1 MQAVRKLDADDRD
14 KRSEFRRDKDWDR
27 GRERTKVEP
36 SHSVMIK
43 GLPSH
48 TTEPVLH
55 AALAIFSPK
64 EIRLI
69 TQRDGGECKGFSF
82 AEFHTVEHAQYFMA
96 TYPGSWLHNYDPN
109 GPQLIIENRAVQLE
123 YARDRDRA
131 PPHHSDREHRG
142 GGSGSVSST
151 LSGVSHGQ
159 ADWLCNACSC
169 HNFARREQ
177 CFRCSALRP
186 QNSELVIIGD
196 LASSGSSALSLV
208 ASDVPSAYLV
218 IRGFN
223 QLTVRDEHLME
234 LLRQFAVVKSVTML
248 PAGDPTTNYSTGMA
262 FVEFHTVDHAS
273 YTLKCTAENGLT
285 IDGIQLKV
293 SYAKES
299 MMAQIIQHQNHQL
312 FAAAA
317 AAAAAATTSS
327 GTSSASASASYAA
340 AALQAAQWSMNN
352 AFAGAIGAPV
362 PMADPYA
369 VLLPGAAMLPPGMG
383 MGGGMMQVPPVKSK
397 KSKWPPT
404 FESQGG
410 AYVFQAKTGYFLE
423 PATNFYFCPKS
434 KLYFNGSD
442 GIYYRLKQTHTPDI
456 PAVELFEPPLP
467 CETDLSS
474 EAAAVKAPSS
484 ETSSTK
490 TIIKLNPIK
499 LASSTTTSTSASSS
513 SAFSQQDSKAESK
526 SAFSMSIAPG
536 AAAPVAGK
544 KVLKDILKWGALQK
558 EEEEEQQLQAERE
571 KEKQANKL
579 KQKKGEIAD
588 SYSRRDDSDS
598 NSHSGAPRAHKAP
611 NVEAIKPPQPPPPP
625 VPAPVPQI
633 PAIPAP
639 VASGTAAAAVC
650 LLCRRQFPSFEV
662 LQRHERESKL
672 HLENLRLQLEKETTK
687 Q

>member
-1 MQAVRKLDADDRD
+1 MPL
-14 KRSEFRRDKDWDR
+14 S
-27 GRERTKVEP
+27 
-36 SHSVMIK
+36 
-43 GLPSH
+43 
-48 TTEPVLH
+48 TT
-55 AALAIFSPK
+55 F
-64 EIRLI
+64 
-69 TQRDGGECKGFSF
+69 QQDGGECKGFSF
-82 AEFHTVEHAQYFMA
+82 AEFHTVEHAQYFMS

-131 PPHHSDREHRG
+131 PPHHAERER
-142 GGSGSVSST
+142 GSGSGSIG
-151 LSGVSHGQ
+151 GVSHGQ

-169 HNFARREQ
+169 HNFARRDQ

-196 LASSGSSALSLV
+196 LASSGNSALSLV

-218 IRGFN
+218 VRGFN

-299 MMAQIIQHQNHQL
+299 MMAQIMQHQNHQL
-312 FAAAA
+312 FTAAAAA
-317 AAAAAATTSS
+317 AAAAAATATTSSS
-327 GTSSASASASYAA
+327 GTNSVSASASYAA

-352 AFAGAIGAPV
+352 VFAGAIGAPV
-362 PMADPYA
+362 PIADPYA
-369 VLLPGAAMLPPGMG
+369 ALLPGTAMLPPGMG
-383 MGGGMMQVPPVKSK
+383 MIPVPPVKSK

-442 GIYYRLKQTHTPDI
+442 GIYYRLKQTHTPDS

-474 EAAAVKAPSS
+474 EATAMKAPS
-484 ETSSTK
+484 ETLSAK

-499 LASSTTTSTSASSS
+499 LASSTTTTSTPASSSSS
-513 SAFSQQDSKAESK
+513 SAFSQQESKAETK
-526 SAFSMSIAPG
+526 SAFSMNIAPG

-588 SYSRRDDSDS
+588 THSSSYHSSRGRDDNDS
-598 NSHSGAPRAHKAP
+598 NGHSSAPRAHKESS
-611 NVEAIKPPQPPPPP
+611 VEATKPLQPPP
-625 VPAPVPQI
+625 PAPVPQI
-633 PAIPAP
+633 PALP
-639 VASGTAAAAVC
+639 G
-650 LLCRRQFPSFEV
+650 
-662 LQRHERESKL
+662 KL
-672 HLENLRLQLEKETTK
+672 YCYY
-687 Q
+687 